1 MIHHL
6 KHLKLIK
13 TINIPEINIMDD
25 LKWQFNIKIS
35 NDINKIDLKWKKNK
49 LYEQKVDRQFKTI

>member
-1 MIHHL
+1 
-6 KHLKLIK
+6 
-13 TINIPEINIMDD
+13 MDD